1 MVVMMLM
8 LSATVANAQQ
18 AIQRLFKTL
27 LQINRTEIKARHTM
41 EKDPE
46 TGKREGEMDLYD
58 FVISSPT
65 IEQSELLKNVDE
77 IFEREKENAY
87 SMNSGHY
94 GNTVSLA
101 VGKDGSTSVGIGNI
115 KGSRYIYACFLD
127 KDDPEKK
134 SRYAYAMEWTGGD
147 KNITVRLAKTYA
159 TIPKYRENTK
169 GYRRVIINGQDVD
182 ISGTLNDAF
191 SDNGSETWLAK
202 FNTLRTF
209 FMKKSEGGAANSWA
223 TQIYKLC
230 KNTDP
235 LDDAEKNMVV
245 TEIKKLKAKTE
256 DEFIQQLFDL
266 SIERLKK

>member
-1 MVVMMLM
+1 MMLM

-18 AIQRLFKTL
+18 AIQRLFETL
-27 LQINRTEIKARHTM
+27 MQGNRTEFKAQHTM

-46 TGKREGEMDLYD
+46 TGKKEGEMDLYD

-65 IEQSELLKNVDE
+65 IIQSELLKNVDE

-94 GNTVSLA
+94 GNSVSLA

-134 SRYAYAMEWTGGD
+134 NRYAYAMEWTEGD

-159 TIPKYRENTK
+159 AIPKYREGAK
-169 GYRRVIINGQDVD
+169 GYRKLSSMDKM
-182 ISGTLNDAF
+182 L
-191 SDNGSETWLAK
+191 
-202 FNTLRTF
+202 TF
-209 FMKKSEGGAANSWA
+209 
-223 TQIYKLC
+223 L
-230 KNTDP
+230 
-235 LDDAEKNMVV
+235 V
-245 TEIKKLKAKTE
+245 
-256 DEFIQQLFDL
+256 
-266 SIERLKK
+266 R

>member
-27 LQINRTEIKARHTM
+27 LQTNRTEIKAQHTM

-46 TGKREGEMDLYD
+46 TGKKEGEMDLYD

-65 IEQSELLKNVDE
+65 ILQSELLKNVDE

-94 GNTVSLA
+94 GNSVSLA
-101 VGKDGSTSVGIGNI
+101 VGKDGSTSVGIGHI

-127 KDDPEKK
+127 KDDSEKK
-134 SRYAYAMEWTGGD
+134 NRYAYAMEWTEGD

-159 TIPKYRENTK
+159 AIPKYREGAK
-169 GYRRVIINGQDVD
+169 GYRKLIINGQDVD

-191 SDNGSETWLAK
+191 PDNGSEAWLAR
-202 FNTLRTF
+202 FNTLRTL
-209 FMKKSEGGAANSWA
+209 FMKKSEGAAANSWA

-230 KNTDP
+230 KNSDS
-235 LDDAEKNMVV
+235 LDDAEKEMVAK
-245 TEIKKLKAKTE
+245 EIQKLKTKTE
-256 DEFIQQLFDL
+256 DEFIQNLFDM
-266 SIERLKK
+266 SVERLKK